1 MTKEITLTETIQQ
14 MDVWIGDI
22 QFDLQQDWNEEKPLM
37 FSGGYYLSD
46 GNPIKDHPYS
56 GTFAF
61 HIRGERHYIRPKA
74 GMLMM
79 WPHDLLHSVAPFYGE
94 TYRTVINFNI
104 EV

>member
-1 MTKEITLTETIQQ
+1 MLARLNIAAAIPALC
-14 MDVWIGDI
+14 
-22 QFDLQQDWNEEKPLM
+22 LQPLCACQGCGTDCHKNSM
-37 FSGGYYLSD
+37 CSIKLYYLSD